1 MSLAKLTIIGQETWL
16 QKNSKSLFDLF
27 ELPEAI
33 DKDTCIDNII
43 LECGDFEVLYSDP
56 YFMRSAIGVWSKKH
70 YRTFEKWAAALSI
83 DYNPLEN
90 YDRIEEWTD
99 TENEKSEAGFN
110 DKTKTTTDS
119 TTDSSGKSE
128 QGGNTEDLVSAF
140 DSDSYQESEK
150 HEIDTD
156 ESHEDNVKSNSVLN
170 NETTQNTKGNIDTK
184 GKHEGRIHG
193 NIGVTTSQQM
203 LQSELDIARFNL
215 IQQITDL
222 FATELC
228 LLVYE

>member
-1 MSLAKLTIIGQETWL
+1 MSLAKLTIVGQETWL
-16 QKNSKSLFDLF
+16 QKDSKSLFDLF
-27 ELPEAI
+27 TLPDAI
-33 DKDTCIDNII
+33 DKDECVDNIM
-43 LECGDFEVLYSDP
+43 LECGEFEVLYSDP

-70 YRTFEKWAAALSI
+70 YRTFEKWAAALAI

-99 TENEKSEAGFN
+99 TENEKSDVGFD

-128 QGGNTEDLVSAF
+128 QGGNTEDLVSAY

-170 NETTQNTKGNIDTK
+170 NETTQNTKGTKDTE
-184 GKHEGRIHG
+184 GKHLGRIHG

-203 LQSELDIARFNL
+203 LQSEIDIARFNL

-228 LLVYE
+228 ILVYE

>member
-16 QKNSKSLFDLF
+16 QKDNKSLFDLF
-27 ELPEAI
+27 TLPEAI

-70 YRTFEKWAAALSI
+70 YRTFEKWAAALAI

-90 YDRIEEWTD
+90 YDRVEEWTD
-99 TENEKSEAGFN
+99 TENEKSDVDFG

-119 TTDSSGKSE
+119 TTDTSGKSE
-128 QGGNTEDLVSAF
+128 QNGNTEDLVSAF

-150 HEIDTD
+150 HVIDTD
-156 ESHEDNVKSNSVLN
+156 EKHEDNVKSNTVLD
-170 NETTQNTKGNIDTK
+170 NETTQNTKGNKDTE
-184 GKHEGRIHG
+184 GKHQGRIHG

-203 LQSELDIARFNL
+203 LQSEIDIARFNL
-215 IQQITDL
+215 VQQITDL
-222 FATELC
+222 FAEELC
-228 LLVYE
+228 ILVYE